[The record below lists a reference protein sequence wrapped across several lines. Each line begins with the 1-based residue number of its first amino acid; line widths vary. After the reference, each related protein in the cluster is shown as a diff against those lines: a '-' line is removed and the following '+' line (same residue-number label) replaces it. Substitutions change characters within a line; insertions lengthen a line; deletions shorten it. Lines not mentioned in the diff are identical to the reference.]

1 MSVMTYGPA
10 EIAKVYAD
18 IRGLKGRVLAFG
30 DERELR
36 EALAA
41 AYLAN
46 KAALAMT
53 YGDPV
58 TFAQFDVPD
67 EISTNPDPCEV
78 YTEIGLLLYNCISNG
93 GRDFLPEQDRTV
105 LEGVRAGI
113 AQHFIELAARRPG
126 RSVKKGGD
134 SHDQG

>member
-30 DERELR
+30 DERKVR
-36 EALAA
+36 EALGA

-53 YGDPV
+53 YGDTV
-58 TFAQFDVPD
+58 SFSQLDVPD
-67 EISTNPDPCEV
+67 EINMDSDPREV
-78 YTEIGLLLYNCISNG
+78 YTGVSLLLYNCVSNG
-93 GRDFLPEQDRTV
+93 SRDFLPEQDRAV

-113 AQHFIELAARRPG
+113 GEHFIERAARRSG
-126 RSVKKGGD
+126 QSVKKGGD